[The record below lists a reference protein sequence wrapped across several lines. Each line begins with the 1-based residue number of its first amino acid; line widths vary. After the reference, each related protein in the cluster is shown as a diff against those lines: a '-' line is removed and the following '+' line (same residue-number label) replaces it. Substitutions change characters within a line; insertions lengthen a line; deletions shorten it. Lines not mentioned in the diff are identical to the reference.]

1 MKGTARWENHSK
13 AVQGSGGDERLIV
26 KTAKM
31 KTYSDFQLIGM
42 AVDGNEDAFRC
53 LVERHCELVFKVA
66 FKWCG
71 VREDAEDVAQDV
83 MMQLGDKIRGFKPDG
98 AAFTTWLYRVTIN
111 AAKDA
116 QRKMRSRKDNEGQ
129 YANGRELRSI
139 SRTQEE
145 KLVHRE
151 TIQLLDRL
159 PDKEKEAVFLM
170 ACEGLNHKE
179 AADIAGCAEST
190 ISWRVHCARKKL
202 RAWANQ

>member
-1 MKGTARWENHSK
+1 MRRTARHENHSK
-13 AVQGSGGDERLIV
+13 AVQGSGGVERRIV

-31 KTYSDFQLIGM
+31 NTYSDFQLIGM

-53 LVERHCELVFKVA
+53 LVERHSELVFKVA

-71 VREDAEDVAQDV
+71 VKEDAEDIAQDV
-83 MMQLGDKIRGFKPDG
+83 MLQLADKIRGFKPDG

-111 AAKDA
+111 MAKDA
-116 QRKMRSRKDNEGQ
+116 QRKMISRKDNERQ
-129 YANGRELRSI
+129 YANGRELHSV
-139 SRTQEE
+139 SRAQDE
-145 KLVHRE
+145 KLAHRE

-170 ACEGLNHKE
+170 AYEGLNHKE
-179 AADIAGCAEST
+179 VANIAGCAEST
-190 ISWRVHCARKKL
+190 ISWRLHCARKKL